1 MKLYSID
8 LFSGVGGLTQGLRKA
23 GFQTKMAFEI
33 DELASSV
40 YKLNHKRTKVIT
52 DNIRNVST
60 EKVKKQFKGKT
71 IHLLYNPQNE
81 MFALFQTKRYFL
93 QNETSF
99 KKSFSTTSEGR

>member
-52 DNIRNVST
+52 
-60 EKVKKQFKGKT
+60 F
-71 IHLLYNPQNE
+71 
-81 MFALFQTKRYFL
+81 
-93 QNETSF
+93 
-99 KKSFSTTSEGR
+99 

>member
-60 EKVKKQFKGKT
+60 EKVKKTVQR
-71 IHLLYNPQNE
+71 QNDSPPCR
-81 MFALFQTKRYFL
+81 M
-93 QNETSF
+93 
-99 KKSFSTTSEGR
+99 STMSRF